1 MKIAIILGTRPE
13 IIKMS
18 PIIRECARRGL
29 DYYILHTGQHYSFEM
44 DCVFFDE
51 LELPAA
57 RYNLDVGSDQKS
69 SLRSDL
75 LTFRSSGVSDT
86 HGQQIATM
94 LAGIEQILLDDTPD
108 VVLVQGDTNTVLAGA
123 LAASKLHIKVGHVE
137 AGLRS
142 FDRTMPEETNRVIA
156 DHISDHLFA
165 PTETSRRYL
174 LAEGIPDERIF
185 VTGNTIVDAV
195 YRNLEVAKENVDV
208 LGRLGLSEG
217 EDEGGY
223 FLATAHR
230 AGNVDD
236 PVRLGGIL
244 EGFRL
249 VHEEF
254 GMPVVFPAHPRTV
267 KMMSEF
273 GFDVPSG
280 TLLVE
285 PLGYLEFLQ
294 LVGGARCVLTDSGG
308 LQEEACILGVGCV
321 TLRDNTERPE
331 TVDVG
336 ANVLVG
342 CDSERI
348 VEGVRRMIDVGG
360 DWANPYG
367 DGNAAERIVDIIS

>member
-1 MKIAIILGTRPE
+1 MKTAIILGTRPE

-18 PIIRECARRGL
+18 PIIRECARQGI

-44 DCVFFDE
+44 DRVFFDE
-51 LELPAA
+51 LELPAV
-57 RYNLDVGSDQKS
+57 RYNLDVGS
-69 SLRSDL
+69 
-75 LTFRSSGVSDT
+75 GT
-86 HGQQIATM
+86 HGRQTATM
-94 LAGIEQILLDDTPD
+94 LAGIERILLDDTAD

-142 FDRTMPEETNRVIA
+142 FDRMMPEETNRVIA
-156 DHISDHLFA
+156 DHISDYLFV

-174 LAEGIPDERIF
+174 LDEGIPDERIF

-195 YRNLEVAKENVDV
+195 YQNLEIAKEKVDV
-208 LGRLGLSEG
+208 LSRLGLSEG
-217 EDEGGY
+217 EY

-230 AGNVDD
+230 AENVDD

-244 EGFRL
+244 EGFSR
-249 VHEEF
+249 VFEEF

-267 KMMSEF
+267 KMISEF

-280 TLLVE
+280 TQIIE

-294 LVGGARCVLTDSGG
+294 LEGGARLVLSDSGG
-308 LQEEACILGVGCV
+308 LQEEACILGVRCV

-342 CDSERI
+342 CDTDGI
-348 VEGVRRMIDVGG
+348 VEGVRRMIEVSG
-360 DWANPYG
+360 DWVNPYG
-367 DGNAAERIVDIIS
+367 DGDTGERILEIIK